1 MLARAPP
8 ALMNKGFV
16 LSPQSQLFV
25 FQQAL
30 STGLF
35 VWRAAEPEPPP
46 SEGGGG
52 CRMAPLASSPTGREA
67 YKAVAGGATALLI
80 LSNN

>member
-1 MLARAPP
+1 
-8 ALMNKGFV
+8 MNKGFV

-35 VWRAAEPEPPP
+35 VWRAADKAEPAEPAEPEPPP

-67 YKAVAGGATALLI
+67 YKAVAPPSLF
-80 LSNN
+80 

>member
-1 MLARAPP
+1 
-8 ALMNKGFV
+8 MNKGFV

-35 VWRAAEPEPPP
+35 VWRAAEPADKAEPEPPP

-67 YKAVAGGATALLI
+67 YKAVAPPSLF
-80 LSNN
+80 

>member
-1 MLARAPP
+1 M
-8 ALMNKGFV
+8 

-35 VWRAAEPEPPP
+35 VWRAAEPAEPAEPEPPP

>member
-1 MLARAPP
+1 
-8 ALMNKGFV
+8 MNKGFV

-52 CRMAPLASSPTGREA
+52 CRMAPLASSPTVAEPGSAREA